1 MDLAF
6 GFLMLL
12 WGLLGRGRT
21 TPELA
26 PRMPGRRPSPAPAT
40 GNVSTPAWPTVVPS
54 DLPPFPGSGWEPDEP
69 PPKAV
74 QQRAG
79 ALISSLWAKG
89 QGTYKIEQTAG
100 RWIAYTAGITVG
112 NKHGVI
118 AYRLKRRSALP
129 APARAPRVAPG
140 AAGAARPP
148 DMLRPPSGGG
158 WPGRPPGSLKVSV
171 VQPTEVPG
179 GSVTPKSPTELRV
192 LRYGDGLKPKAPVP
206 EVELVQQKLGLKADG
221 RFGKNTRSS
230 VVKFQTKQVDTAAPG
245 WSRSDIDGVVGPQT
259 WKALFPA
266 PLVRA

>member
-6 GFLMLL
+6 GFFMLL

-26 PRMPGRRPSPAPAT
+26 PRMGRDRPEGPEARSGRRPAGIP
-40 GNVSTPAWPTVVPS
+40 VSTTPAWPTVVPS

-79 ALISSLWAKG
+79 ALLSSLWAKG

-112 NKHGVI
+112 GKHGVI
-118 AYRLKRRSALP
+118 AYRVKRRAALP

-148 DMLRPPSGGG
+148 AAPAAPAT
-158 WPGRPPGSLKVSV
+158 PV
-171 VQPTEVPG
+171 VRVVLPTAVPG

-192 LRYGDGLKPKAPVP
+192 LRYGDGLKPQAPVP

-221 RFGKNTRSS
+221 RFGKDTRSK
-230 VVKFQTKQVDTAAPG
+230 VVKFQTKQVDSSAPG
-245 WSRSDIDGVVGPQT
+245 WSRADIDGVVGPQT
-259 WKALFPA
+259 WKALFPP